1 VQTQCKEGQLQ
12 FQGFGRRRVVA
23 SFDGGPI
30 TADGGWL
37 LLREA
42 ARVSGLRQHFAQ
54 CFTDHRERS

>member
-42 ARVSGLRQHFAQ
+42 ARVSGLR
-54 CFTDHRERS
+54 